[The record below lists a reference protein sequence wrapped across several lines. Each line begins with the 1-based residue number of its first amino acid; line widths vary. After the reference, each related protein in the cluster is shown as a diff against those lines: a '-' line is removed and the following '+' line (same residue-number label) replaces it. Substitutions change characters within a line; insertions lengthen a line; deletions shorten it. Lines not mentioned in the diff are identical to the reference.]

1 MRHLATWIFAGVMLL
16 WATTACAQV
25 GLVRLDT
32 GMLEGVAEH
41 DVLVYKG
48 VPFARPPVG
57 ELRWRAPEPAEP
69 WPGVRQA
76 DRFAPVCMQSGTY
89 PPDAAAEPTS
99 EDCLYLNLWRPADPA
114 AGKLPVMVWIYGGGL
129 ENGSS
134 STPLYA
140 GDRLARKGVIVVT
153 LNYRLGVFGFLA
165 HPELSRESPYH
176 SSGNYGL
183 LDQITALRWVQR
195 NIAAFGGDPSRVT
208 VFGQSSGAISISA
221 LTTSPLA
228 RGLFQRAIAESG
240 GLFEPM
246 SLSDD
251 FMLRGAEQAG
261 LRFARRARGDS
272 IEALRRMPA
281 DQLLQIGFDPHLIV
295 DGHALPEPPYDVYRA
310 GRQQDVPLLVGFN
323 RDEGSGFI
331 AGQTITRENFRREL
345 ERSFPNLLVRL
356 AAPDPGD
363 TDETARNAAAMFH
376 RDMRFRWDMWTW
388 ARLVSSAGRA
398 RVFLYEF
405 VQVPPYRPGDRYFG
419 WGAGHGME
427 MPYVFG
433 HLDLQSL
440 AWSAADRQ
448 LSDTMIAYWT
458 NFAKTGNPNGP
469 GLPEWPAFEPKTQ
482 QTMQLAE
489 RITQTAFGD
498 TTTLRRLDRIYG
510 TARFLQE
517 HYRGMIAGAVLL
529 LLAALVALGRRTRRR
544 IASRAT

>member
-1 MRHLATWIFAGVMLL
+1 MRHLVTRVFAGVTLL
-16 WATTACAQV
+16 WATTVCAQV

-32 GMLEGVAEH
+32 GMLGGVAEN

-57 ELRWRAPEPAEP
+57 ELRWRAPKPAEP
-69 WPGVRQA
+69 WSGVRQA

-99 EDCLYLNLWRPADPA
+99 EDCLYLNLWRPADSTA
-114 AGKLPVMVWIYGGGL
+114 DKLPVMVWIYGGGL

-183 LDQITALRWVQR
+183 LDQIAALRWVQR

-240 GLFEPM
+240 ALFEPM

-261 LRFARRARGDS
+261 LRFVRRAKGDS
-272 IEALRRMPA
+272 IEALRSLPA

-295 DGHALPEPPYDVYRA
+295 DGHVLPEPPYDAYRS
-310 GRQQDVPLLVGFN
+310 GRQQHMPLLVGFN
-323 RDEGSGFI
+323 RDEGSSFI
-331 AGQTITRENFRREL
+331 AGRTITRENFRHEL
-345 ERSFPNLLVRL
+345 DRSFPDLLVRL

-363 TDETARNAAAMFH
+363 TDEAARNAAAMFH

-388 ARLVSSAGRA
+388 ARLVSNAGRA

-405 VQVPPYRPGDRYFG
+405 ARVPRYRPGDRYFG

-433 HLDLQSL
+433 HLDLQPL
-440 AWSAADRQ
+440 AWSAEDHQ

-469 GLPEWPAFEPKTQ
+469 DLPEWPAFEPRTQ
-482 QTMQLAE
+482 QTMQLGE

-498 TTTLRRLDRIYG
+498 TTALQRLDRIYG

-529 LLAALVALGRRTRRR
+529 LPAALVALGRRMRRR
-544 IASRAT
+544 RASRAT